1 MNYVFPFQQGS
12 DVYNDG
18 KEVQSFFDKLLRRY
32 FPELELDEQ
41 AEEDDEEDWWIVKTH
56 LYIFFEF
63 SSNKYV
69 HVINSFA

>member
-1 MNYVFPFQQGS
+1 MIEVINKHCIFQLIFEGYLNYVFPFQQGS

-41 AEEDDEEDWWIVKTH
+41 AEEDDEED
-56 LYIFFEF
+56 
-63 SSNKYV
+63 
-69 HVINSFA
+69 